1 VLPRIVTGVAVVV
14 LGFLGGV
21 QAQRVVAA
29 AGEPEPVTRAVDPRA
44 HEVVHEDCPR
54 LPAAPP
60 YPVND
65 AGMTYGSGA
74 GTDAEDPG
82 PDLVAAHGTD
92 GRCGFVRATDLPRP
106 AEPASPGPGGPGV
119 PLYARDGVTV
129 IGTSAADEA
138 SGAPQPRPTR

>member
-82 PDLVAAHGTD
+82 P
-92 GRCGFVRATDLPRP
+92 
-106 AEPASPGPGGPGV
+106 GV